1 MSEADSA
8 GGATASGGID
18 EEEGGDT
25 FSGRLGLIF
34 ATIGAAIGTG
44 NIWRFPRMV
53 GANGGGSFL
62 VPWLIF
68 LFVWSVPLII
78 AEFAIGKRSRVGT
91 VGSFRI
97 FAGRRFAW
105 MGLWTAWISTAIGF
119 YYAVVTGWCLNYF
132 RLAVSG
138 GLNSSVDTTEV
149 WNNFLANPGLVIFFQ
164 FLAVIIT
171 MAAIWKGAKAIEKV
185 NVTLM
190 VSLFI
195 LLFAALILALIMDF
209 EDGTLDGFVYM
220 FTIQPEYLVK
230 PETWINGLAQSA
242 WSCSAGMG
250 MAITYS
256 VYMRKDEDTTLNA
269 ATMCLA
275 NNSISI
281 IAGLT
286 VMMAVFSVLADPLS
300 AVSGGSSAIT
310 FLVLPEVFAQAPG
323 GPIVQVTMVAMFFL
337 ALSFAALTS
346 MISTVELCV
355 RNFVDHGIDRNVAVP
370 ATGAA
375 IFLFGLPSAALWI
388 LIDDST
394 GVAFPQFLEVQDHIW
409 GYGLMF
415 SGLFI
420 AYSIWKYGW
429 SRYRVWQ
436 DENGLTGFN
445 FRDYLDHGV
454 SSFRD
459 DFINTG
465 DNDWWIG
472 KWWDYIMYLGFPLMF
487 SVLMISYFGDLLFN
501 VHEPWNPTNPHGIS
515 IILLFWGIT
524 AGIFISLNRYVLVN
538 KMVRTGG
545 EGFPLWIISGDWR
558 LEPRPLYR
566 NVPAGADAAVEML
579 PGGDD
584 PFILHAGDDLPPTFI
599 DDDGKEWQTSGP
611 GGSGGGSVG
620 GGSSASVIDA
630 EIA

>member
-1 MSEADSA
+1 MSE
-8 GGATASGGID
+8 
-18 EEEGGDT
+18 EGSDQ

-62 VPWLIF
+62 VPWVIF
-68 LFVWSVPLII
+68 LFLWSVPLII
-78 AEFAIGKRSRVGT
+78 AEFALGKRSRTGT
-91 VGSFRI
+91 VGTFRI
-97 FAGRRFAW
+97 FAGNRFAW

-119 YYAVVTGWCLNYF
+119 YYAVVTGWCINYF
-132 RLAVSG
+132 QTAIRG
-138 GLNSSVDTTEV
+138 GLGSEVDTVEV
-149 WNNFLANPGLVIFFQ
+149 WNSFLNNPLEVVFFQ
-164 FLAVIIT
+164 AIAVAIT
-171 MAAIWKGAKAIEKV
+171 MLAIWKGAKAIEKV
-185 NVTLM
+185 NVGLM
-190 VSLFI
+190 ISLFV
-195 LLFAALILALIMDF
+195 LLFAALFLAFVMDLD
-209 EDGTLDGFVYM
+209 DGSLDGFVYM
-220 FTIQPEYLVK
+220 FSIQPEYLMQ
-230 PETWINGLAQSA
+230 PETWINGLSQSA

-286 VMMAVFSVLADPLS
+286 VMMAVFAVVDDPLA

-323 GPIVQVTMVAMFFL
+323 GPIVQLTMVTMFFL

-355 RNFVDHGIDRNVAVP
+355 RNFVDHGIDRPKAVGF
-370 ATGAA
+370 TSIA
-375 IFLFGLPSAALWI
+375 IFLFGLPSAGLWI
-388 LIDDST
+388 LVDDST
-394 GVAFPQFLEVQDHIW
+394 GVVFPQFLEVQDHIW

-429 SRYRVWQ
+429 NRYRVWQ
-436 DENGLTGFN
+436 EENDISGFDY
-445 FRDYLDHGV
+445 RDYLDHGV

-487 SVLMISYFGDLLFN
+487 SVLILSYFGDMLVN
-501 VHEPWNPTNPHGIS
+501 VENPWDPTNAHGIS
-515 IILLFWGIT
+515 IILLFWGVT
-524 AGIFISLNRYVLVN
+524 AGLFIGLNRYILIN
-538 KMVRTGG
+538 RMVPTTDD
-545 EGFPLWIISGDWR
+545 FWLLAILSGNYR

-566 NVPAGADAAVEML
+566 NVPEGADVSIETL
-579 PGGDD
+579 PGGEDPYIVQAGEKLPATFVDD
-584 PFILHAGDDLPPTFI
+584 YGETRSHTGATL
-599 DDDGKEWQTSGP
+599 
-611 GGSGGGSVG
+611 
-620 GGSSASVIDA
+620 DA
-630 EIA
+630 ELV

>member
-1 MSEADSA
+1 MA
-8 GGATASGGID
+8 
-18 EEEGGDT
+18 GDT
-25 FSGRLGLIF
+25 FGGRMGLIF

-68 LFVWSVPLII
+68 LFVWSVPLVI
-78 AEFAIGKRSRVGT
+78 AEFAIGKRARTGT
-91 VGSFRI
+91 VGAFRI
-97 FAGRRFAW
+97 FAGKRFAW

-119 YYAVVTGWCLNYF
+119 YYGVVTGWCLKYF
-132 RLAVSG
+132 SAAASG
-138 GLNSSVDTTEV
+138 GLAQGVDTTLV
-149 WNNFLANPGLVIFFQ
+149 WNEFLQNPSQVILFQ
-164 FLAVIIT
+164 FLAVAIT

-185 NVTLM
+185 NVILM
-190 VSLFI
+190 ISLFI
-195 LLFAALILALIMDF
+195 LLFSALFLSILMDAQ
-209 EDGTLDGFVYM
+209 DGTLDGFVYM
-220 FTIQPEYLVK
+220 FSIQPEYLLQ
-230 PETWINGLAQSA
+230 PQTWISGLSQSA

-250 MAITYS
+250 MAITYA

-286 VMMAVFSVLADPLS
+286 VMMAIFSVVQDPLS

-323 GPIVQVTMVAMFFL
+323 GPGVQLAMVAMFFL

-355 RNFVDHGIDRNVAVP
+355 RNFVDHGVDRSVAVGF
-370 ATGAA
+370 TGAA
-375 IFLFGLPSAALWI
+375 LCVFGLPSAALWI
-388 LIDDST
+388 LMDDST

-420 AYSIWKYGW
+420 AFSIWKYGW
-429 SRYRVWQ
+429 NRYQVWQ
-436 DENGLTGFN
+436 EENDIEGFHWQ
-445 FRDYLDHGV
+445 DYLDHGV

-472 KWWDYIMYLGFPLMF
+472 KWWDYIMYLGFPIMF
-487 SVLMISYFGDLLFN
+487 TVLMGSYFIDLLLN
-501 VHEPWNPTNPHGIS
+501 VDSPWDPTNPKGIT
-515 IILLFWGIT
+515 IVLLFWGIT
-524 AGIFISLNRYVLVN
+524 ATIFIFMNRWLV
-538 KMVRTGG
+538 
-545 EGFPLWIISGDWR
+545 D
-558 LEPRPLYR
+558 RPLYR
-566 NVPAGADAAVEML
+566 NVPEGAEVSIDTL

-584 PFILHAGDDLPPTFI
+584 DMILTLGEVWTGGDLDAPRS
-599 DDDGKEWQTSGP
+599 ES
-611 GGSGGGSVG
+611 SVLN
-620 GGSSASVIDA
+620 A
-630 EIA
+630 ELA

>member
-1 MSEADSA
+1 
-8 GGATASGGID
+8 
-18 EEEGGDT
+18 
-25 FSGRLGLIF
+25 
-34 ATIGAAIGTG
+34 
-44 NIWRFPRMV
+44 
-53 GANGGGSFL
+53 
-62 VPWLIF
+62 
-68 LFVWSVPLII
+68 
-78 AEFAIGKRSRVGT
+78 
-91 VGSFRI
+91 
-97 FAGRRFAW
+97 

-119 YYAVVTGWCLNYF
+119 YYAVVTGWCINYF
-132 RLAVSG
+132 QTAIRG
-138 GLNSSVDTTEV
+138 GLGSEVDTVQV
-149 WNNFLANPGLVIFFQ
+149 WNDFLQDPSQVIFFQ
-164 FLAVIIT
+164 TLSVLIT

-195 LLFAALILALIMDF
+195 LLFAALFLSFVMDLD
-209 EDGTLDGFVYM
+209 DGTLDGFVYM
-220 FTIQPEYLVK
+220 FSIQPEYLTQ
-230 PETWINGLAQSA
+230 PETWINGLSQSA

-286 VMMAVFSVLADPLS
+286 VMMAVFSVSDDPLG

-323 GPIVQVTMVAMFFL
+323 GPIVQLLMVTMFFL

-355 RNFVDHGIDRNVAVP
+355 RNFVDHGIERQKAVGF
-370 ATGAA
+370 TTLA

-388 LIDDST
+388 LVDPET

-429 SRYRVWQ
+429 NRYRVWQ
-436 DENGLTGFN
+436 DENDITGFS
-445 FRDYLDHGV
+445 FRDYLDNGV

-472 KWWDYIMYLGFPLMF
+472 KWWDYIMYLGFPIMF
-487 SVLMISYFGDLLFN
+487 GVLILSYFSDLILN
-501 VHEPWNPTNPHGIS
+501 VSNPWDPTNADGIT

-524 AGIFISLNRYVLVN
+524 AGLFISMNKYILVN
-538 KMVRTGG
+538 RVLSMNGTIW
-545 EGFPLWIISGDWR
+545 PPSWD

-566 NVPAGADAAVEML
+566 NVPVGAEVSIDTL
-579 PGGDD
+579 PGGED
-584 PFILHAGDDLPPTFI
+584 PFIIEVGESLPETFVNEYGETQTHTLHA
-599 DDDGKEWQTSGP
+599 QS
-611 GGSGGGSVG
+611 
-620 GGSSASVIDA
+620 
-630 EIA
+630 

>member
-1 MSEADSA
+1 MNSS
-8 GGATASGGID
+8 SD
-18 EEEGGDT
+18 E

-68 LFVWSVPLII
+68 LFLWSIPLVV
-78 AEFAIGKRSRVGT
+78 AEFALGKRSRTGT
-91 VGSFRI
+91 VGTFRI
-97 FAGRRFAW
+97 FNGPKFAW

-119 YYAVVTGWCLNYF
+119 YYAVVTGWCINYF
-132 RLAVSG
+132 QSAVRG
-138 GLNSSVDTTEV
+138 GLGSDVDTTEV
-149 WNNFLANPGLVIFFQ
+149 WNTFLQDPSQVIMFQ
-164 FLAVIIT
+164 ALAVLIT

-185 NVTLM
+185 NVILM

-195 LLFAALILALIMDF
+195 LLFSALFLAFVMDMN
-209 EDGTLDGFVYM
+209 DGSLDGFVYM
-220 FTIQPEYLVK
+220 FSIQPEYLLE
-230 PETWINGLAQSA
+230 PETWINGLSQSA

-286 VMMAVFSVLADPLS
+286 VMMAVFSVVDDPLS

-323 GPIVQVTMVAMFFL
+323 GPVVQLAMVAMFFL

-355 RNFVDHGIDRNVAVP
+355 RNFVDHGVNREKAVGL
-370 ATGAA
+370 TSVA
-375 IFLFGLPSAALWI
+375 IFLFGIPSAATWI
-388 LIDDST
+388 LVDEST

-420 AYSIWKYGW
+420 AYAIWKYGW
-429 SRYRVWQ
+429 SRYKAWQ
-436 DENGLTGFN
+436 AENDVEGFSM
-445 FRDYLDHGV
+445 RDYLDHGV

-472 KWWDYIMYLGFPLMF
+472 KWWDYIMYLGFPIMF
-487 SVLMISYFGDLLFN
+487 VVLMGTFFADMLAT
-501 VHEPWNPTNPHGIS
+501 VEDPWNPTNPKGIT
-515 IILLFWGIT
+515 IILIFWGIT
-524 AGIFISLNRYVLVN
+524 AFLFISMNRFMLVN
-538 KMVRTGG
+538 RVVPTGKS
-545 EGFPLWIISGDWR
+545 GFPMCLLSGEYV
-558 LEPRPLYR
+558 LEPRPLFR
-566 NVPAGADAAVEML
+566 NVPEGADVPIDTL
-579 PGGDD
+579 PGGQD
-584 PFILHAGDDLPPTFI
+584 PFIVKVGDPLPELENQPFVV
-599 DDDGKEWQTSGP
+599 S
-611 GGSGGGSVG
+611 GGSVM
-620 GGSSASVIDA
+620 DA
-630 EIA
+630 EIV

>member
-1 MSEADSA
+1 MNSS
-8 GGATASGGID
+8 SD
-18 EEEGGDT
+18 E

-68 LFVWSVPLII
+68 LFLWSIPLVV
-78 AEFAIGKRSRVGT
+78 AEFALGKRSRTGT
-91 VGSFRI
+91 VGTFRI
-97 FAGRRFAW
+97 FNGPKFAW

-119 YYAVVTGWCLNYF
+119 YYAVVTGWCINYF
-132 RLAVSG
+132 QSAVRG
-138 GLNSSVDTTEV
+138 GLGSDVDTTEV
-149 WNNFLANPGLVIFFQ
+149 WNTFLQDPSQVIMFQ
-164 FLAVIIT
+164 ALAVLIT

-185 NVTLM
+185 NVILM

-195 LLFAALILALIMDF
+195 LLFSALFLAFVMDIN
-209 EDGTLDGFVYM
+209 DGSLDGFVYM
-220 FTIQPEYLVK
+220 FSIQPEYLLE
-230 PETWINGLAQSA
+230 PETWINGLSQSA

-286 VMMAVFSVLADPLS
+286 VMMAVFSVVDDPLS

-323 GPIVQVTMVAMFFL
+323 GPVVQLAMVAMFFL

-355 RNFVDHGIDRNVAVP
+355 RNFVDHGVNREKAVGL
-370 ATGAA
+370 TSVA
-375 IFLFGLPSAALWI
+375 IFLFGIPSAATWI
-388 LIDDST
+388 LVDEST

-420 AYSIWKYGW
+420 AYAIWKYGW
-429 SRYRVWQ
+429 SRYKVWQ
-436 DENGLTGFN
+436 TENDVEGFSM
-445 FRDYLDHGV
+445 RDYLDHGV

-472 KWWDYIMYLGFPLMF
+472 KWWDYIMYLGFPIMFVILMGTF
-487 SVLMISYFGDLLFN
+487 FVDMLATVED
-501 VHEPWNPTNPHGIS
+501 PWNPTNPKGIT
-515 IILLFWGIT
+515 IILIFWGIT
-524 AGIFISLNRYVLVN
+524 AFLFISMNRFMLVN
-538 KMVRTGG
+538 RVVPTGKS
-545 EGFPLWIISGDWR
+545 GFPMCLLSGEYV
-558 LEPRPLYR
+558 LEPRPLFR
-566 NVPAGADAAVEML
+566 NVPEGADVPIDTL
-579 PGGDD
+579 PGGQD
-584 PFILHAGDDLPPTFI
+584 PFIVKVGDPLPELENQPFVV
-599 DDDGKEWQTSGP
+599 S
-611 GGSGGGSVG
+611 GGSVM
-620 GGSSASVIDA
+620 DA
-630 EIA
+630 EIV

>member
-1 MSEADSA
+1 MNPQSEPSSDQ
-8 GGATASGGID
+8 
-18 EEEGGDT
+18 

-68 LFVWSVPLII
+68 LFLWSVPLII
-78 AEFAIGKRSRVGT
+78 AEFALGKRSRTGT
-91 VGSFRI
+91 VGTFRI
-97 FAGRRFAW
+97 FAGPKFAW

-132 RLAVSG
+132 QTAIRG
-138 GLNSSVDTTEV
+138 GLSEGVDTTEV
-149 WNNFLANPGLVIFFQ
+149 WNNFLQAPEQVIIFQ
-164 FLAVIIT
+164 VLAILIT
-171 MAAIWKGAKAIEKV
+171 MAAIWKGAKAIEKA
-185 NVTLM
+185 NVYLM
-190 VSLFI
+190 TSLFV
-195 LLFAALILALIMDF
+195 LLFTALFLAFVMDF
-209 EDGTLDGFVYM
+209 EDGTLDGFVFM
-220 FTIQPEYLVK
+220 FSIQPEYLME
-230 PETWINGLAQSA
+230 PETWINGLSQSA

-286 VMMAVFSVLADPLS
+286 VMMAVFAVVDDPLS
-300 AVSGGSSAIT
+300 AVGGGSSAIT
-310 FLVLPEVFAQAPG
+310 FLVLPEVFSQAPG
-323 GPIVQVTMVAMFFL
+323 GPAIQLLMVAVFFL

-355 RNFVDHGIDRNVAVP
+355 RNFVDHGVDRSQAVGF
-370 ATGAA
+370 TSAA
-375 IFLFGLPSAALWI
+375 IFLFGLPSAGLWI
-388 LIDDST
+388 LVDDST

-429 SRYRVWQ
+429 SRYKSWQ
-436 DENGLTGFN
+436 NDNDVDGFDVGDYVENG
-445 FRDYLDHGV
+445 V
-454 SSFRD
+454 SAFRD
-459 DFINTG
+459 DFVNTG

-472 KWWDYIMYLGFPLMF
+472 RWWDAIMYIGFPAMF
-487 SVLMISYFGDLLFN
+487 AVLMLSYFGDLLTN
-501 VHEPWNPTNPHGIS
+501 VHDPWNPTNPHGIS
-515 IILLFWGIT
+515 IILLCWGVT
-524 AGIFISLNRYVLVN
+524 AFIFVSLNKYVLVN
-538 KMVRTGG
+538 RMVPTSDSPW
-545 EGFPLWIISGDWR
+545 PLYVLSRDFE
-558 LEPRPLYR
+558 LEPRPVYR
-566 NVPAGADAAVEML
+566 NVPEGAEAPIDML

-584 PFILHAGDDLPPTFI
+584 PFVVQAGDELPDSFVDEYGETRSHTMTTV
-599 DDDGKEWQTSGP
+599 E
-611 GGSGGGSVG
+611 
-620 GGSSASVIDA
+620 A
-630 EIA
+630 ELV

>member
-1 MSEADSA
+1 MA
-8 GGATASGGID
+8 
-18 EEEGGDT
+18 EGGSDE

-68 LFVWSVPLII
+68 LFLWSVPLII
-78 AEFAIGKRSRVGT
+78 AEFALGKRSRTGT
-91 VGSFRI
+91 VGTFRI
-97 FAGRRFAW
+97 FAGKRFAW

-119 YYAVVTGWCLNYF
+119 YYAVVTGWCINYF
-132 RLAVSG
+132 QTAVRG
-138 GLNSSVDTTEV
+138 GLGSEVDTVEV
-149 WNNFLANPGLVIFFQ
+149 WNSFLQNPMEVVFFQ
-164 FLAVIIT
+164 AIAVAIT
-171 MAAIWKGAKAIEKV
+171 MLAIWKGAKAIEKV
-185 NVTLM
+185 NVGLM
-190 VSLFI
+190 ISLFI
-195 LLFAALILALIMDF
+195 LLFAALFLAFVMDL

-220 FTIQPEYLVK
+220 FSIQPEYLAQ
-230 PETWINGLAQSA
+230 PETWINGLSQSA

-286 VMMAVFSVLADPLS
+286 VMMAVFAVVDDPLA

-323 GPIVQVTMVAMFFL
+323 GPVVQLAMVTMFFL

-355 RNFVDHGIDRNVAVP
+355 RNFVDHGIERPQAVGF
-370 ATGAA
+370 TSLA
-375 IFLFGLPSAALWI
+375 IFFFGLPSAATWI
-388 LIDDST
+388 LVDDST

-429 SRYRVWQ
+429 NRYRAWQ
-436 DENGLTGFN
+436 EENDISGFSI
-445 FRDYLDHGV
+445 RDYLDNGV

-487 SVLMISYFGDLLFN
+487 SVLILSYFADMLAN
-501 VHEPWNPTNPHGIS
+501 VDNPWDPTNANGIS

-524 AGIFISLNRYVLVN
+524 AGLFIGLNRFIIINRIVPTSGN
-538 KMVRTGG
+538 PW
-545 EGFPLWIISGDWR
+545 PLALLSGNFT

-566 NVPAGADAAVEML
+566 NVPEGAEVPIDTL
-579 PGGDD
+579 PGGED
-584 PFILHAGDDLPPTFI
+584 PFIFEVGEDLPETFI
-599 DDDGKEWQTSGP
+599 DDYGETKPHT
-611 GGSGGGSVG
+611 GS
-620 GGSSASVIDA
+620 IIEA
-630 EIA
+630 EIGYSYDQV

>member
-1 MSEADSA
+1 MEAKGETGS
-8 GGATASGGID
+8 D
-18 EEEGGDT
+18 E

-68 LFVWSVPLII
+68 LFLWSVPLII
-78 AEFAIGKRSRVGT
+78 AEFALGKRSRTGT
-91 VGSFRI
+91 VGTFRI
-97 FAGRRFAW
+97 FAGNRFAW

-119 YYAVVTGWCLNYF
+119 YYAVVTGWCINYF
-132 RLAVSG
+132 QTAIRG
-138 GLNSSVDTTEV
+138 GLGSEVDTVQV
-149 WNNFLANPGLVIFFQ
+149 WNDFLQDPSQVIFFQ
-164 FLAVIIT
+164 TLSVLIT

-195 LLFAALILALIMDF
+195 LLFAALFLSFVMDLD
-209 EDGTLDGFVYM
+209 DGTLDGFVYM
-220 FTIQPEYLVK
+220 FSIQPEYLTQ
-230 PETWINGLAQSA
+230 PETWINGLSQSA

-286 VMMAVFSVLADPLS
+286 VMMAVFSVSDDPLG

-323 GPIVQVTMVAMFFL
+323 GPVVQLLMVTMFFL

-355 RNFVDHGIDRNVAVP
+355 RNFVDHGIERKKAVGF
-370 ATGAA
+370 TTLA

-388 LIDDST
+388 LVDPDT

-429 SRYRVWQ
+429 NRYRVWQ
-436 DENGLTGFN
+436 DENDITGFN
-445 FRDYLDHGV
+445 FRDYLDNGV

-472 KWWDYIMYLGFPLMF
+472 KWWDYIMYLGFPIMF
-487 SVLMISYFGDLLFN
+487 GVLILSYFSDLILN
-501 VHEPWNPTNPHGIS
+501 VSNPWDPTNADGIT
-515 IILLFWGIT
+515 IILLFWGVT
-524 AGIFISLNRYVLVN
+524 AGLFISMNKYILVN
-538 KMVRTGG
+538 RVLSMNGTIW
-545 EGFPLWIISGDWR
+545 PPSWD

-566 NVPAGADAAVEML
+566 NVPVGAEVSIDTL
-579 PGGDD
+579 PGGED
-584 PFILHAGDDLPPTFI
+584 PFIVEVGESLPETFVNEYGETQTHTLHA
-599 DDDGKEWQTSGP
+599 QS
-611 GGSGGGSVG
+611 
-620 GGSSASVIDA
+620 
-630 EIA
+630 

>member
-1 MSEADSA
+1 MNPQTETSS
-8 GGATASGGID
+8 D
-18 EEEGGDT
+18 E

-62 VPWLIF
+62 IPWLIF
-68 LFVWSVPLII
+68 LFVWSIPLII
-78 AEFAIGKRSRVGT
+78 AEFALGKRSRTGT
-91 VGSFRI
+91 VGTFRI

-119 YYAVVTGWCLNYF
+119 YYAVVTGWCVNYF
-132 RLAVSG
+132 LTAIRG
-138 GLNSSVDTTEV
+138 GLGQEVDTIEV
-149 WNNFLANPGLVIFFQ
+149 WNNFLQSPEQVVFFQ
-164 FLAVIIT
+164 AVAVAIT
-171 MAAIWKGAKAIEKV
+171 MAAIWRGAKAIEKA

-190 VSLFI
+190 VSLFF
-195 LLFAALILALIMDF
+195 LLFVALFLSFVMDVR
-209 EDGTLDGFVYM
+209 DGSLDGFVYM
-220 FTIQPEYLVK
+220 FSIQPEYLMQ
-230 PETWINGLAQSA
+230 PETWINGLSQSA

-286 VMMAVFSVLADPLS
+286 VMMAVFAVVADPLS

-323 GPIVQVTMVAMFFL
+323 GPIIQLLMVSTFFL

-355 RNFVDHGIDRNVAVP
+355 RNFVDHGFDRSQAVGF
-370 ATGAA
+370 TGLT
-375 IFLFGLPSAALWI
+375 IFLFGLPSAMVWI
-388 LIDDST
+388 LIDEST

-420 AYSIWKYGW
+420 AYSIWSYGW
-429 SRYRVWQ
+429 SRYKAWQ
-436 DENGLTGFN
+436 DKNGVEGFDL
-445 FRDYLDHGV
+445 REYIDHGV

-472 KWWDYIMYLGFPLMF
+472 RWWDVIMYLGFPLMF
-487 SVLMISYFGDLLFN
+487 SVLMLSYFGDLLAN
-501 VHEPWNPTNPHGIS
+501 VHDPWNPTNPHGIS
-515 IILLFWGIT
+515 IILLFWGVT
-524 AGIFISLNRYVLVN
+524 ATLFVSLNKYVLVN
-538 KMVRTGG
+538 RLVPVDRANPAPW
-545 EGFPLWIISGDWR
+545 PLYILSGDYEI
-558 LEPRPLYR
+558 EPRPLFR
-566 NVPAGADAAVEML
+566 NVPEGADAPIHML

-584 PFILHAGDDLPPTFI
+584 PFVVQVGEQLPDSFVDQHGESRPHSRSTI
-599 DDDGKEWQTSGP
+599 E
-611 GGSGGGSVG
+611 
-620 GGSSASVIDA
+620 A
-630 EIA
+630 ELA

>member
-1 MSEADSA
+1 MKPQESSSDQ
-8 GGATASGGID
+8 
-18 EEEGGDT
+18 
-25 FSGRLGLIF
+25 FSGRMGLIF

-68 LFVWSVPLII
+68 LFLWSIPLII
-78 AEFAIGKRSRVGT
+78 AEFALGKRSRTGT
-91 VGSFRI
+91 VGTFRI
-97 FAGRRFAW
+97 FAGPKFAW
-105 MGLWTAWISTAIGF
+105 RGLWTAWISTAIGF

-132 RLAVSG
+132 QTAIRG
-138 GLNSSVDTTEV
+138 GLSQGVDTIEV
-149 WNNFLANPGLVIFFQ
+149 WNNFLQAPGQVIIFQ
-164 FLAVIIT
+164 MIAILIT
-171 MAAIWKGAKAIEKV
+171 MAAIWKGAKAIEKA
-185 NVTLM
+185 NVMLM
-190 VSLFI
+190 VSLFV
-195 LLFAALILALIMDF
+195 LLFVALFLAFVMDF

-220 FTIQPEYLVK
+220 FSIQPEYLME
-230 PETWINGLAQSA
+230 PETWINGLSQSA
-242 WSCSAGMG
+242 WSCSAGIG

-286 VMMAVFSVLADPLS
+286 VMMAVFAVVDDPLS
-300 AVSGGSSAIT
+300 AVGGGSSAIT
-310 FLVLPEVFAQAPG
+310 FLVLPEVFAKAPG
-323 GPIVQVTMVAMFFL
+323 GPVVQLLMVAVFFL

-355 RNFVDHGIDRNVAVP
+355 RNFVDHGVDRSQAVGF
-370 ATGAA
+370 TSVA

-388 LIDDST
+388 LVDDST

-429 SRYRVWQ
+429 SRYKSWQ
-436 DENGLTGFN
+436 QENEVEDFDMGDYVENG
-445 FRDYLDHGV
+445 V
-454 SSFRD
+454 SAFRD
-459 DFINTG
+459 DFVNTG

-472 KWWDYIMYLGFPLMF
+472 RWWDAIMYIGFPVMF
-487 SVLMISYFGDLLFN
+487 AVLMLSYFGDLLLN
-501 VHEPWNPTNPHGIS
+501 VHDPWNPTNPHGIS
-515 IILLFWGIT
+515 IILLFWGVTAIT
-524 AGIFISLNRYVLVN
+524 FVSLNKYVLVN
-538 KMVRTGG
+538 RMVPTTDSPW
-545 EGFPLWIISGDWR
+545 PLYVLSRDFE
-558 LEPRPLYR
+558 LEPRPLFR
-566 NVPAGADAAVEML
+566 NVPEGAEAPIDML

-584 PFILHAGDDLPPTFI
+584 PFVVQAGEQLPDSFVDEHGETRSHSMATV
-599 DDDGKEWQTSGP
+599 E
-611 GGSGGGSVG
+611 
-620 GGSSASVIDA
+620 A
-630 EIA
+630 ELA

>member
-1 MSEADSA
+1 MSS
-8 GGATASGGID
+8 SD
-18 EEEGGDT
+18 E

-68 LFVWSVPLII
+68 LFLWSVPLII
-78 AEFAIGKRSRVGT
+78 AEFALGKRSRTGT
-91 VGSFRI
+91 VGTFRI
-97 FAGRRFAW
+97 FAGNRFAW

-119 YYAVVTGWCLNYF
+119 YYAVVTGWCINYF
-132 RLAVSG
+132 QTAIRG
-138 GLNSSVDTTEV
+138 GLGSEVDTVQV
-149 WNNFLANPGLVIFFQ
+149 WNDFLQDPTQVIFFQ
-164 FLAVIIT
+164 SLSVLIT

-195 LLFAALILALIMDF
+195 LLFAALFLSFVMDLD
-209 EDGTLDGFVYM
+209 DGTLDGFVYM
-220 FTIQPEYLVK
+220 FSIQPEYLTQ
-230 PETWINGLAQSA
+230 PETWINGLSQSA

-286 VMMAVFSVLADPLS
+286 VMMAVFSVSDDPLG

-323 GPIVQVTMVAMFFL
+323 GPIVQLLMVTMFFL

-355 RNFVDHGIDRNVAVP
+355 RNFVDHGIERQKAVGF
-370 ATGAA
+370 TTLA

-388 LIDDST
+388 LVDPDT

-429 SRYRVWQ
+429 NRYRAWQ
-436 DENGLTGFN
+436 IENDITGFD
-445 FRDYLDHGV
+445 FKDYLDNGV

-472 KWWDYIMYLGFPLMF
+472 KWWDYIMYLGFPIMF
-487 SVLMISYFGDLLFN
+487 SVLILSYFSDLIFN
-501 VHEPWNPTNPHGIS
+501 VANPWDPTNADGIT

-524 AGIFISLNRYVLVN
+524 AGLFISMNKYILVN
-538 KMVRTGG
+538 RVLSMNGSIW
-545 EGFPLWIISGDWR
+545 PPSWD

-566 NVPAGADAAVEML
+566 NVPEGADVSIDTL
-579 PGGDD
+579 PGGED
-584 PFILHAGDDLPPTFI
+584 PFIVEVGNSLPETFVNDFGETQTHTLHL
-599 DDDGKEWQTSGP
+599 QS
-611 GGSGGGSVG
+611 
-620 GGSSASVIDA
+620 
-630 EIA
+630 

>member
-1 MSEADSA
+1 MAE
-8 GGATASGGID
+8 GASD
-18 EEEGGDT
+18 E

-62 VPWLIF
+62 IPWLVF
-68 LFVWSVPLII
+68 LFLWSVPLII
-78 AEFAIGKRSRVGT
+78 AEFALGKRSRTGT
-91 VGSFRI
+91 VGTFRI
-97 FAGRRFAW
+97 FAGKRFAW

-119 YYAVVTGWCLNYF
+119 YYAVVTGWCINYF
-132 RLAVSG
+132 QTAIRG
-138 GLNSSVDTTEV
+138 GLGSEVDTVEV
-149 WNNFLANPGLVIFFQ
+149 WNSFLQNPIEVVFFQ
-164 FLAVIIT
+164 AIAVAIT
-171 MAAIWKGAKAIEKV
+171 MLAIWKGAKAIEKV
-185 NVTLM
+185 NVSLM
-190 VSLFI
+190 ISLFV
-195 LLFAALILALIMDF
+195 LLFAALFLSFVMDL
-209 EDGTLDGFVYM
+209 EDGSLDGFVYM
-220 FTIQPEYLVK
+220 FSIQPEYLMQ
-230 PETWINGLAQSA
+230 PETWINGLSQSA

-286 VMMAVFSVLADPLS
+286 VMMAVFAVVDDPLA

-323 GPIVQVTMVAMFFL
+323 GPVVQLAMVTMFFL

-355 RNFVDHGIDRNVAVP
+355 RNFVDHGIERPQAVGF
-370 ATGAA
+370 TSLA
-375 IFLFGLPSAALWI
+375 IFFFGLPSAATWI
-388 LIDDST
+388 LVDDST

-429 SRYRVWQ
+429 NRYRVWQ
-436 DENGLTGFN
+436 EENDISGFSL
-445 FRDYLDHGV
+445 RDYLDNGV

-487 SVLMISYFGDLLFN
+487 SVLILSYFADMLAN
-501 VHEPWNPTNPHGIS
+501 VDNPWDPTNANGIS

-524 AGIFISLNRYVLVN
+524 AGLFIGLNRFIIINRIVPTTSNPWPLAVL
-538 KMVRTGG
+538 
-545 EGFPLWIISGDWR
+545 SGNFT

-566 NVPAGADAAVEML
+566 NVPEGAEVPIDTL

-584 PFILHAGDDLPPTFI
+584 PFIVEVGEALPESFVDDYGETRPHT
-599 DDDGKEWQTSGP
+599 
-611 GGSGGGSVG
+611 GSVIEADIG
-620 GGSSASVIDA
+620 YSYDQA
-630 EIA
+630 

>member
-1 MSEADSA
+1 MNPQSEPSSDQ
-8 GGATASGGID
+8 
-18 EEEGGDT
+18 

-68 LFVWSVPLII
+68 LFLWSVPLII
-78 AEFAIGKRSRVGT
+78 AEFALGKRSRTGT
-91 VGSFRI
+91 VGTFRI
-97 FAGRRFAW
+97 FAGPKFAW

-132 RLAVSG
+132 QTAIRG
-138 GLNSSVDTTEV
+138 GLSEGVATTEV
-149 WNNFLANPGLVIFFQ
+149 WYGFLRAPEQVIIFQ
-164 FLAVIIT
+164 VVAILIT
-171 MAAIWKGAKAIEKV
+171 MAAIWKGAKAIEKA
-185 NVTLM
+185 NVYLM
-190 VSLFI
+190 TSLFV
-195 LLFAALILALIMDF
+195 LLFTALFLAFVMDF
-209 EDGTLDGFVYM
+209 EDGTLDGFVFM
-220 FTIQPEYLVK
+220 FSIQPEYLME
-230 PETWINGLAQSA
+230 PETWINGLSQSA

-286 VMMAVFSVLADPLS
+286 VMMAVFAVVDDPLS
-300 AVSGGSSAIT
+300 AVGGGSSAIT
-310 FLVLPEVFAQAPG
+310 FLVLPEVFSQAPG
-323 GPIVQVTMVAMFFL
+323 GPGIQLLMVAVFFL

-355 RNFVDHGIDRNVAVP
+355 RNFVDHGVDRSQAVGF
-370 ATGAA
+370 TSAA
-375 IFLFGLPSAALWI
+375 IFLFGLPSAGLWI
-388 LIDDST
+388 LVDDST

-429 SRYRVWQ
+429 SRYKSWQ
-436 DENGLTGFN
+436 NDNDVDGFDVGDYVENG
-445 FRDYLDHGV
+445 V
-454 SSFRD
+454 SAFRD
-459 DFINTG
+459 DFVNTG

-472 KWWDYIMYLGFPLMF
+472 RWWDAIMYIGFPAMF
-487 SVLMISYFGDLLFN
+487 AVLMLSYFGDLLTN
-501 VHEPWNPTNPHGIS
+501 VHDPWNPTNPHGIS
-515 IILLFWGIT
+515 IILLFWGVT
-524 AGIFISLNRYVLVN
+524 AFIFVSLNKYVLVN
-538 KMVRTGG
+538 RMVPTSDSPW
-545 EGFPLWIISGDWR
+545 PLYVLSRDFE
-558 LEPRPLYR
+558 LEPRPVYR
-566 NVPAGADAAVEML
+566 NVPEGAEAPIDML

-584 PFILHAGDDLPPTFI
+584 PFVVQAGDELPDSFVDEYGETRSHTMTTV
-599 DDDGKEWQTSGP
+599 E
-611 GGSGGGSVG
+611 
-620 GGSSASVIDA
+620 A
-630 EIA
+630 ELV

>member
-1 MSEADSA
+1 MNPQESSSDQ
-8 GGATASGGID
+8 
-18 EEEGGDT
+18 
-25 FSGRLGLIF
+25 FSGRMGLIF

-68 LFVWSVPLII
+68 LFLWSIPLII
-78 AEFAIGKRSRVGT
+78 AEFALGKRSRTGT
-91 VGSFRI
+91 VGTFRI
-97 FAGRRFAW
+97 FAGPKFAW

-132 RLAVSG
+132 QTAIRG
-138 GLNSSVDTTEV
+138 GLSQGVDTIEV
-149 WNNFLANPGLVIFFQ
+149 WNNFLQAPGQVIIFQ
-164 FLAVIIT
+164 MIAILIT
-171 MAAIWKGAKAIEKV
+171 MAAIWRGAKAIEKA
-185 NVTLM
+185 NVMLM
-190 VSLFI
+190 VSLFV
-195 LLFAALILALIMDF
+195 LLFTALFLAFVMDF

-220 FTIQPEYLVK
+220 FSIQPEYLME
-230 PETWINGLAQSA
+230 PETWINGLSQSA

-286 VMMAVFSVLADPLS
+286 VMMAVFAVVDDPLS
-300 AVSGGSSAIT
+300 AVGGGSSAIT
-310 FLVLPEVFAQAPG
+310 FLVLPEVFAKAPG
-323 GPIVQVTMVAMFFL
+323 GPAIQLLMVAIFFL

-355 RNFVDHGIDRNVAVP
+355 RNFVDHGVDRSQAVGF
-370 ATGAA
+370 TSVA

-388 LIDDST
+388 LVDDST

-429 SRYRVWQ
+429 SRYKSWQ
-436 DENGLTGFN
+436 QENDVEDFDMG
-445 FRDYLDHGV
+445 DYVDNGV
-454 SSFRD
+454 SAFRD

-472 KWWDYIMYLGFPLMF
+472 RWWDAIMYIGFPAMF
-487 SVLMISYFGDLLFN
+487 AVLMLSYFGDLLFN
-501 VHEPWNPTNPHGIS
+501 VHDPWNPTNPHGIS
-515 IILLFWGIT
+515 IILLFWGVTAIT
-524 AGIFISLNRYVLVN
+524 FISLNKYVLVN
-538 KMVRTGG
+538 RMIPTTDSPW
-545 EGFPLWIISGDWR
+545 PLYVLTRDFE
-558 LEPRPLYR
+558 LEPRPLFR
-566 NVPAGADAAVEML
+566 NVPEGAEAPIDML

-584 PFILHAGDDLPPTFI
+584 PFVVQSGAELPDSFVDEHGETRSHSTATV
-599 DDDGKEWQTSGP
+599 E
-611 GGSGGGSVG
+611 
-620 GGSSASVIDA
+620 A
-630 EIA
+630 ELA

>member
-1 MSEADSA
+1 MA
-8 GGATASGGID
+8 
-18 EEEGGDT
+18 EGGSDE

-68 LFVWSVPLII
+68 LFLWSVPLII
-78 AEFAIGKRSRVGT
+78 AEFALGKRSRTGT
-91 VGSFRI
+91 VGTFRI
-97 FAGRRFAW
+97 FAGKRFAW

-119 YYAVVTGWCLNYF
+119 YYAVVTGWCINYF
-132 RLAVSG
+132 QTAIRG
-138 GLNSSVDTTEV
+138 GLGSEVDTVEV
-149 WNNFLANPGLVIFFQ
+149 WNSFLQNPMEVVFFQ
-164 FLAVIIT
+164 AIAVAIT
-171 MAAIWKGAKAIEKV
+171 MLAIWKGAKAIEKV
-185 NVTLM
+185 NVSLM
-190 VSLFI
+190 ISLFV
-195 LLFAALILALIMDF
+195 LLFAALFLSFVMDL
-209 EDGTLDGFVYM
+209 EDGSLDGFVYM
-220 FTIQPEYLVK
+220 FSIQPEYLVQ
-230 PETWINGLAQSA
+230 PETWINGLSQSA

-286 VMMAVFSVLADPLS
+286 VMMAVFAVVDDPLA

-323 GPIVQVTMVAMFFL
+323 GPVVQLAMVTMFFL

-355 RNFVDHGIDRNVAVP
+355 RNFVDHGIERPQAVGF
-370 ATGAA
+370 TSLA
-375 IFLFGLPSAALWI
+375 IFFFGLPSAATWI
-388 LIDDST
+388 LVDDST

-429 SRYRVWQ
+429 NRYRAWQ
-436 DENGLTGFN
+436 EENDISGFSL
-445 FRDYLDHGV
+445 RDYLDNGV

-487 SVLMISYFGDLLFN
+487 SVLILSYFADMLAN
-501 VHEPWNPTNPHGIS
+501 VDNPWDPTNANGIS

-524 AGIFISLNRYVLVN
+524 AGLFIGLNRFIIINRIVPTTSNPWPLAVL
-538 KMVRTGG
+538 
-545 EGFPLWIISGDWR
+545 SGNFT

-566 NVPAGADAAVEML
+566 NVPEGAEVPIDTL
-579 PGGDD
+579 PGGED
-584 PFILHAGDDLPPTFI
+584 PFIVEVGEDLPKTFV
-599 DDDGKEWQTSGP
+599 DDYGETRP
-611 GGSGGGSVG
+611 HTGSVIEADIG
-620 GGSSASVIDA
+620 YSYDQA
-630 EIA
+630 

>member
-1 MSEADSA
+1 
-8 GGATASGGID
+8 
-18 EEEGGDT
+18 
-25 FSGRLGLIF
+25 
-34 ATIGAAIGTG
+34 
-44 NIWRFPRMV
+44 MV

-68 LFVWSVPLII
+68 LFLWSVPLII
-78 AEFAIGKRSRVGT
+78 AEFALGKRSRTGT
-91 VGSFRI
+91 VGTFRI
-97 FAGRRFAW
+97 FAGKRFAW

-119 YYAVVTGWCLNYF
+119 YYAVVTGWCINYF
-132 RLAVSG
+132 QTAIRG
-138 GLNSSVDTTEV
+138 GLGSEVDTVEV
-149 WNNFLANPGLVIFFQ
+149 WNSFLQNPMEVVFFQ
-164 FLAVIIT
+164 AIAVAIT
-171 MAAIWKGAKAIEKV
+171 MLAIWKGAKAIEKV
-185 NVTLM
+185 NVSLM
-190 VSLFI
+190 ISLFV
-195 LLFAALILALIMDF
+195 LLFAALFLSFVMDL
-209 EDGTLDGFVYM
+209 EDGSLDGFVYM
-220 FTIQPEYLVK
+220 FSIQPEYLVQ
-230 PETWINGLAQSA
+230 PETWINGLSQSA

-286 VMMAVFSVLADPLS
+286 VMMAVFAVVDDPLA

-323 GPIVQVTMVAMFFL
+323 GPVVQLAMVTMFFL

-355 RNFVDHGIDRNVAVP
+355 RNFVDHGIERPQAVGF
-370 ATGAA
+370 TSLA
-375 IFLFGLPSAALWI
+375 IFFFGLPSAATWI
-388 LIDDST
+388 LVDDST

-429 SRYRVWQ
+429 NRYRAWQ
-436 DENGLTGFN
+436 EENDISGFSL
-445 FRDYLDHGV
+445 RDYLDNGV

-487 SVLMISYFGDLLFN
+487 SVLILSYFADMLAN
-501 VHEPWNPTNPHGIS
+501 VDNPWDPTNANGIS

-524 AGIFISLNRYVLVN
+524 AGLFIGLNRFIIINRIVPTTSNPWPLAVL
-538 KMVRTGG
+538 
-545 EGFPLWIISGDWR
+545 SGNFT

-566 NVPAGADAAVEML
+566 NVPEGAEVPIDTL

-584 PFILHAGDDLPPTFI
+584 PFIVEVGEALPESFVDDYGETRPHT
-599 DDDGKEWQTSGP
+599 
-611 GGSGGGSVG
+611 GSVIEADIG
-620 GGSSASVIDA
+620 YSYDQA
-630 EIA
+630 